1 MSETTTLNVRGI
13 DRDAA
18 NRIKRAAAARD
29 MTIGELL
36 ARLIALHDV
45 ARARADAGDDA
56 LMAELIALGLQTVE
70 R

>member
-1 MSETTTLNVRGI
+1 MTDLTTLNVRGI

-36 ARLIALHDV
+36 ARLITLHDV

-56 LMAELIALGLQTVE
+56 LMAELLALGLQTVE

>member
-56 LMAELIALGLQTVE
+56 LMVELMALGLQTVE

>member
-45 ARARADAGDDA
+45 ARARADSGDDA
-56 LMAELIALGLQTVE
+56 LMAELVALGLQTVE

>member
-1 MSETTTLNVRGI
+1 MTDLTTLNVRGI
-13 DRDAA
+13 DREAVS
-18 NRIKRAAAARD
+18 RIKRAAAARD

-36 ARLIALHDV
+36 ARLITLHDV

-56 LMAELIALGLQTVE
+56 LMAELLALGLQTVE

>member
-1 MSETTTLNVRGI
+1 MTDLTTLNVRGI

-18 NRIKRAAAARD
+18 SRIKRAAAARD
-29 MTIGELL
+29 MTIGDLL

-45 ARARADAGDDA
+45 TRARADAGDDA
-56 LMAELIALGLQTVE
+56 LMAELLALGLQTVE